1 MSWKG
6 ERVIISTINLKGG
19 VGKTTTAIALA
30 TAAKRDGK
38 DVELYDTD
46 PQSSASLWAMMAEES
61 GDPLPFPV
69 TPANVATV
77 RIAGRKLK
85 GDEDKWL
92 FIDCP
97 PNGRVMDEAA
107 DCSDLVVV
115 PTTTGPADIVKTFE
129 TSETLGAKNVLYAIL
144 LTRIIPNT
152 LSLKQSINELEE
164 RNASYFDVQVPSREA
179 LKNFFGNAFGEDLY
193 GYEAVYEQLK
203 ESIKEDE
210 ETYGAN

>member
-1 MSWKG
+1 M
-6 ERVIISTINLKGG
+6 IISTINLKGG

-30 TAAKRDGK
+30 TAAQRDGK

-107 DCSDLVVV
+107 DCSDLVIV

-129 TSETLGAKNVLYAIL
+129 TAETLGARNILYAIL

-152 LSLKQSINELEE
+152 LSLKQSISELED

-203 ESIKEDE
+203 ESIKEDK

>member
-1 MSWKG
+1 M
-6 ERVIISTINLKGG
+6 IISTINLKGG

-30 TAAKRDGK
+30 TAVQRDGK
-38 DVELYDTD
+38 EVELYDTD
-46 PQSSASLWAMMAEES
+46 PQSSASLWAMMAEEN

-107 DCSDLVVV
+107 DCSDLVIV

-129 TSETLGAKNVLYAIL
+129 TAETLGARNILYAVL
-144 LTRIIPNT
+144 LTRVIPNT
-152 LSLKQSINELEE
+152 LSLKQSIGELEE
-164 RNASYFDVQVPSREA
+164 RNASYFDVQIPSREA

-203 ESIKEDE
+203 ESIKEDK

>member
-1 MSWKG
+1 M
-6 ERVIISTINLKGG
+6 IISTINLKGG

-30 TAAKRDGK
+30 TAAQRDGK

-46 PQSSASLWAMMAEES
+46 PQSSASLWAMMAEEG

-77 RIAGRKLK
+77 RIAGRKLR
-85 GDEDKWL
+85 GDKDKWL

-97 PNGRVMDEAA
+97 PSGRVMDEAA

-164 RNASYFDVQVPSREA
+164 RNASYFDVQISSREA

-193 GYEAVYEQLK
+193 GYEAVYQQLK
-203 ESIKEDE
+203 ESIKEDKE
-210 ETYGAN
+210 AYGAN

>member
-38 DVELYDTD
+38 EVELYDTD

-77 RIAGRKLK
+77 RIAGRTLK